1 MNDAEG
7 KLDENAVV
15 RFYRTTASGGKS
27 DNIQHLG
34 LSLVIAVSY
43 RVRSSRGAEFR
54 QWERKLS
61 KHTSLKG
68 L

>member
-1 MNDAEG
+1 M
-7 KLDENAVV
+7 
-15 RFYRTTASGGKS
+15 
-27 DNIQHLG
+27 QHLG